1 MATAPVLGSDPGA
14 LSAEQQQEL
23 RNFKISTRIANERY
37 LRTHR
42 DVALLIGGFLRAILL
57 KRPENVPEFAADYF
71 TDPELPGRLQAQL
84 ALREGRAQ

>member
-1 MATAPVLGSDPGA
+1 MATTPVADSDPGA

-57 KRPENVPEFAADYF
+57 KRPENIQEFAAEYF
-71 TDPELPGRLQAQL
+71 TDPELPGRLRAQL
-84 ALREGRAQ
+84 VQREGRPQ